1 MLGSPIRKSAD
12 ITDICSSPQLIAACH
27 VLLRLLMPRHSPCAL
42 SSLTSSGQTALTS
55 FPPFGA
61 NFVSLRCPSSSSHKR
76 FAGLCSDLDG
86 GSALRAVRPFF
97 SHKRFLVLL
106 RIMQAIQRKFSFT
119 KSLPFTFRCCST
131 IKTKTFCCLA
141 FAFFSLFSFQGA
153 VSGLF

>member
-1 MLGSPIRKSAD
+1 MGSPIRKSAD

-42 SSLTSSGQTALTS
+42 SSLTSSGQTALTP

-76 FAGLCSDLDG
+76 FAGLRSDLDG